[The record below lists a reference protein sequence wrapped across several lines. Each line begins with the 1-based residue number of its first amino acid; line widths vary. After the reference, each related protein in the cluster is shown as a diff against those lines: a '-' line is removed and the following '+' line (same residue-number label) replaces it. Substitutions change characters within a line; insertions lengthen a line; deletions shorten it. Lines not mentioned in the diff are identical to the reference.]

1 VSASKKINEEIVVR
15 ASGAG
20 RHPYQIFRSEAVP
33 WLMPEGHTNS
43 YSKMLVSPERQGS
56 QRFDF
61 RISSYPVSG
70 SAAAHVHDVA
80 EQIYYFLEGTGLVE
94 IDGVEHIVEPHT
106 TMYVAPGVRH
116 SVANTGF
123 TNLVF
128 IVATS
133 PPEGISRPEEG

>member
-1 VSASKKINEEIVVR
+1 MSRGAGDEIQVVR

-20 RHPYQIFRSEAVP
+20 RQPYQIFRSEAVA
-33 WLMPEGHTNS
+33 WVTPEGHTNS
-43 YSKMLVSPERQGS
+43 YSKLLVSPERQDTKL
-56 QRFDF
+56 FDF

-70 SAAAHVHDVA
+70 YADAHVHEAA

-94 IDGVEHIVEPHT
+94 LDGVEHIVEPHT
-106 TMYVAPGVRH
+106 TMWVSPGVRH

-128 IVATS
+128 IVVTS
-133 PPEGISRPEEG
+133 PPGGISRPTEE